1 MKQDFYK
8 IDNDKLLFQLKNI
21 EFFPNLIFLTVAC
34 IYVFY
39 FAKVPY
45 AQQGTIWT
53 VKFIL
58 ITLLTLILFQ
68 FIIAPPLTSF
78 LLSETKN
85 FLITEK
91 NNSLT
96 AKERTRFIKN
106 LMSRPFQFT
115 MHSTYFS
122 CTAMIIHFF
131 ILIFYLHLDFV
142 TASFIT
148 ASIFFS
154 EAITTVIIYIFA
166 ENLCSRKANELMK
179 EEIDKD
185 IINRDKFY
193 GLKLYL
199 RIFFHIIM
207 PSIMSTLILI
217 FFIGKEMSKG
227 ISKQVLFIQASQI
240 VIFNFVICFLLSF
253 FFYRHIIKSNNSSV
267 HALEKLTSNNIES
280 IISFPVDLG
289 YELEY
294 NIFQTKEI
302 ITFWQNLA
310 TDTNTAS
317 RNILKQ
323 TSDLLSMAN
332 ENATTTTIEYEKIKD
347 NLEYITS
354 IKKSTKNITDNIKN
368 VHNSAENTQSSIYEA
383 IVLLQEEIKKM
394 TMITNANLMTI
405 TGIKNLNSKIEDVW
419 KVIKKIEQ
427 LAEKDKMIAFNAELK
442 INAAEEEGQNFHII
456 AYSLRRLVA
465 TIKSSAKE
473 IKESLESI
481 QETADNLII
490 TSEGGTQQIRSGSNF
505 YTGLEE
511 NFKAMLTSSDITLE
525 SVTSILD
532 IVNRQYAAFLQ
543 INASLLQMSDGFDQF
558 SNNSKL
564 IQKESEKLIKNANE
578 LYHTNLKAGAKYE

>member
-1 MKQDFYK
+1 M
-8 IDNDKLLFQLKNI
+8 
-21 EFFPNLIFLTVAC
+21 
-34 IYVFY
+34 
-39 FAKVPY
+39 
-45 AQQGTIWT
+45 
-53 VKFIL
+53 
-58 ITLLTLILFQ
+58 
-68 FIIAPPLTSF
+68 
-78 LLSETKN
+78 
-85 FLITEK
+85 
-91 NNSLT
+91 
-96 AKERTRFIKN
+96 
-106 LMSRPFQFT
+106 
-115 MHSTYFS
+115 
-122 CTAMIIHFF
+122 
-131 ILIFYLHLDFV
+131 
-142 TASFIT
+142 
-148 ASIFFS
+148 
-154 EAITTVIIYIFA
+154 
-166 ENLCSRKANELMK
+166 
-179 EEIDKD
+179 
-185 IINRDKFY
+185 
-193 GLKLYL
+193 
-199 RIFFHIIM
+199 
-207 PSIMSTLILI
+207 
-217 FFIGKEMSKG
+217 
-227 ISKQVLFIQASQI
+227 
-240 VIFNFVICFLLSF
+240 
-253 FFYRHIIKSNNSSV
+253 
-267 HALEKLTSNNIES
+267 
-280 IISFPVDLG
+280 DLG

-310 TDTNTAS
+310 TDTNSAS

-354 IKKSTKNITDNIKN
+354 IKKSTKNITDNIKT